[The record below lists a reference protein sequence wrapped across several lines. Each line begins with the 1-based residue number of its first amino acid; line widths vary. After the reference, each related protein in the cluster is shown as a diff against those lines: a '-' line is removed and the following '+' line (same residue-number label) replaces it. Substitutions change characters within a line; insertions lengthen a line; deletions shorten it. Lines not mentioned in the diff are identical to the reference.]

1 MPHGQAHL
9 ERLDIGTSLVTV
21 DPISIAIEGALWG
34 SIRAHGM
41 LPEIAIVSDDTGQ
54 FAVGRHAFCRV
65 HAEPLVHKLDTF
77 TNLHRA
83 AQKHA
88 RALTW
93 HFYDYLKEYHADP
106 TARRRGGLRARID
119 PIFRRCTGTVVLG
132 RLLMRLHANKPTLLI
147 VLDRPEIPLNA
158 NGSEHDI
165 RLHVIKRKISGG
177 TRSLDSRGCHDAF
190 LSSMGTAA
198 KLGIAFWGY
207 LGDRLTFLTIQ
218 TFNICQ
224 TSPAVAAS
232 PHEARVPLLGGA
244 ALRGS
249 AAIAVWGVT
258 TAESELPNPAHP
270 QIRRN
275 QAHFV
280 PIKYRCASRHVMRR
294 IKHLLM
300 FVPNRGPR
308 MNAQYEPDH
317 ELEDR
322 LSGRL
327 LDVFIR
333 GGLVV
338 VLVLLCYLI
347 FSPFLTM
354 MLWALILAITIY
366 PLHQMLA
373 ARIGGKQGLAAT
385 LIVLLAVG
393 VIVTPTIMLAS
404 EFGDSVQN
412 LIKNV
417 RDNTL
422 QIPAPSEKVA
432 AWPVV
437 GERVHAVWSQA
448 HNDLPGLVQS
458 MQPKLGELATKALG
472 IVAAL
477 GGSLLM
483 FLFSFVVA
491 GIIMAY
497 GESGARAMQEI
508 FERIAGI
515 ARGEEFTKLSTAT
528 VRAVASGVIGIAC
541 IQALIIGVSLM
552 IAGVPFAG
560 VLAVVVLVFGVA
572 QLPALIVTLPV
583 IGWIWASGEYG
594 TGPAVAYTVLLFVGG
609 MADNVL
615 KPLMLG
621 RGVDAPMPV
630 ILIGALGGM
639 ATTGILGMFV
649 GATGLA
655 LGYQIF
661 MRWVHDNPERARQ
674 TAAGGSPSTR

>member
-1 MPHGQAHL
+1 MLAPTRYGWINSLDPLRAGHIDYVINEARWTIYAGVPWLGRQSAALAVHQLARVVDHATRQTYL
-9 ERLDIGTSLVTV
+9 ERFDHQDIAGHTRSNLYRRRRGTAGHHFGTWVAARQLV
-21 DPISIAIEGALWG
+21 
-34 SIRAHGM
+34 
-41 LPEIAIVSDDTGQ
+41 IVSHETGQ
-54 FAVGRHAFCRV
+54 FALGRHALCWVPAKRLQPMS
-65 HAEPLVHKLDTF
+65 EPK
-77 TNLHRA
+77 
-83 AQKHA
+83 Q
-88 RALTW
+88 
-93 HFYDYLKEYHADP
+93 P
-106 TARRRGGLRARID
+106 SI
-119 PIFRRCTGTVVLG
+119 
-132 RLLMRLHANKPTLLI
+132 LLI
-147 VLDRPEIPLNA
+147 HRPTE
-158 NGSEHDI
+158 
-165 RLHVIKRKISGG
+165 
-177 TRSLDSRGCHDAF
+177 TRRTLFRWAVSL
-190 LSSMGTAA
+190 
-198 KLGIAFWGY
+198 
-207 LGDRLTFLTIQ
+207 RLTTCRETHHRLTDVYQ
-218 TFNICQ
+218 KT
-224 TSPAVAAS
+224 
-232 PHEARVPLLGGA
+232 G
-244 ALRGS
+244 
-249 AAIAVWGVT
+249 
-258 TAESELPNPAHP
+258 
-270 QIRRN
+270 
-275 QAHFV
+275 
-280 PIKYRCASRHVMRR
+280 
-294 IKHLLM
+294 
-300 FVPNRGPR
+300 GPR
-308 MNAQYEPDH
+308 MNLQYEPDH

-322 LSGRL
+322 LSRRL

-333 GGLVV
+333 AGLVV

-385 LIVLLAVG
+385 LIVLLTVG

-458 MQPKLGELATKALG
+458 MQPKLGELAAKALG

-497 GESGARAMQEI
+497 GESGAQAMQEI

-674 TAAGGSPSTR
+674 TAAGGSPSTG